1 MFEKQKVYLSEEKIQ
16 QRVRELGKKITEDYR
31 GKDLIC
37 VGTLKGSFVFFADLV
52 RQIDLPMKIDFL
64 GASSYG
70 NQLTTSGVVKIT
82 LDLSMP
88 VANQHVLIVEDII
101 DTGITMKYLLEN
113 IKLRNPASLK
123 LCSLLLKPT
132 RVQAKVDIDY
142 LGFEIEDHFVV
153 GYGLDAAENYRNLPY
168 IAQLDQ

>member
-1 MFEKQKVYLSEEKIQ
+1 MFEKQKVYLSEEQIRN
-16 QRVRELGKKITEDYR
+16 RVIELGKKITEDYQE
-31 GKDLIC
+31 KDLIC
-37 VGTLKGSFVFFADLV
+37 IGTLKGSFIFFSDLV
-52 RQIDLPMKIDFL
+52 RSIDLPIKIDFL

-101 DTGITMKYLLEN
+101 DTGITMNYLLQN
-113 IKLRNPASLK
+113 IQLRNPASLK

-132 RVQAKVDIDY
+132 RVQTKVNIDY

-153 GYGLDAAENYRNLPY
+153 GYGLDAAEQYRNLPY
-168 IAQLDQ
+168 VAQLDS

>member
-1 MFEKQKVYLSEEKIQ
+1 MFEKQKVYLSEEQIRN
-16 QRVRELGKKITEDYR
+16 RVIELGKKITQDYQ

-37 VGTLKGSFVFFADLV
+37 IGTLKGSFIFFSDLV
-52 RQIDLPMKIDFL
+52 RSIDLPIKIDFL

-101 DTGITMKYLLEN
+101 DTGITMNYLLQN
-113 IKLRNPASLK
+113 IQLRNPASLK

-132 RVQAKVDIDY
+132 RVQTKVNIDY

-153 GYGLDAAENYRNLPY
+153 GYGLDAAEQYRNLPY
-168 IAQLDQ
+168 VAQLDS

>member
-1 MFEKQKVYLSEEKIQ
+1 MFEQQKVYLSQEKIRA
-16 QRVRELGKKITEDYR
+16 RVEELGEKITKDYR
-31 GKDLIC
+31 GKELTCI
-37 VGTLKGSFVFFADLV
+37 GTLKGSFVFFADLV
-52 RQIDLPMKIDFL
+52 RHIDLPMKIDFL

-70 NQLTTSGVVKIT
+70 SQLTTSGVVKIT

-88 VANQHVLIVEDII
+88 VADRHVLIVEDII
-101 DTGITMKYLLEN
+101 DTGITMNYLLQN
-113 IKLRNPASLK
+113 IRLRNPASLK

-132 RVQAKVDIDY
+132 RVQTKVDIDY

-153 GYGLDAAENYRNLPY
+153 GYGLDAAEKYRNLPY